1 MKSKKKNKERIS
13 PIDLEI
19 IETDAGFSLIFKD
32 KVLLTEYGNP
42 IAHQAKYLLEHI
54 ISEFDGH
61 GHITISNEI
70 ITDPKFFGSYSLF
83 SIQKKWVESN
93 KDDITLYFELILL
106 NDPVL
111 HPLAGPE
118 QIEQRARW
126 APVDK
131 WLENDIE
138 DLRLYAFFARYE
150 DENISD
156 NSGYSDLEIETQK
169 LKKEKQITDLRNI
182 YLHLLPEQRTVIQL
196 LMAIHEG
203 PLLFPM
209 ALILG
214 KCNIA
219 EYALGVMAGQAILS
233 EVFGDV
239 DDKSHREIFDS
250 FRADARAALEYIT
263 AYQYGTQNQRLTELI
278 AIGENAKQEFKSTL
292 RWNIHSERYDEA
304 ITHACIKTI
313 AALLNTNG
321 GNLLIGVADN
331 GDIVGIELDK
341 FENNDKFQLHLINF
355 LKTNLGETVTTNLAI
370 ELIPT
375 LALKTVCLVQCS
387 PSKTPIFCKLKNGE
401 EHFYVRTGPG
411 TTKLPPSELVQYVS
425 SHFK

>member
-19 IETDAGFSLIFKD
+19 SETDVGFSLIFKD
-32 KVLLTEYGNP
+32 KVLLTEYGSP
-42 IAHQAKYLLEHI
+42 VEHQAKYLLEHI
-54 ISEFDGH
+54 ISEFDGY

-70 ITDPKFFGSYSLF
+70 ITKPKFFGSYSLF
-83 SIQKKWVESN
+83 SIQKEWVESN
-93 KDDITLYFELILL
+93 KDDVTLYFELVLL
-106 NDPVL
+106 NDPIL

-131 WLENDIE
+131 WLENNIE
-138 DLRLYAFFARYE
+138 ELREYAFFYRYKDE
-150 DENISD
+150 DISD
-156 NSGYSDLEIETQK
+156 NYDTDSEIAAKK
-169 LKKEKQITDLRNI
+169 LKIEKQITDLKNI
-182 YLHLLPEQRTVIQL
+182 YLQLLPEQKTVIQL
-196 LMAIHEG
+196 LMAIHNG
-203 PLLFPM
+203 PVLFPM
-209 ALILG
+209 ALVLG

-239 DDKSHREIFDS
+239 DDKSHRGLFES
-250 FRADARAALEYIT
+250 FRADARVALEYIT
-263 AYQYGTQNQRLTELI
+263 AYQYGTQNQRLKELI
-278 AIGENAKQEFKSTL
+278 ANGENAKQEFKSTL
-292 RWNIHSERYDEA
+292 RWNIHAERSDEA